1 MNVAERIPAVLLLED
16 GRTFRGYAFG
26 AVGETL
32 GEAVFATAMTG
43 YQEELTDPSYCRQIL
58 VSTAP
63 QIGNTGWNDIDG
75 ESLVNDPTDRAIAE
89 GMSGKIWVAGYA
101 IRDYAH
107 VPQSWRMKRTLLDEM
122 VKQGI
127 VGIQNIDTRALVRHL
142 RDNGSM
148 RAGIFS
154 GDALTTKEEMLDKVL
169 SQPKA
174 EGLDLVSEV
183 TTKKPYVLE
192 ANGEQRFEI
201 AIIDL
206 GLKANSARHFV
217 RRGIRVHVLPAS
229 STWDDLAALNVDGLF
244 LSNGPGDPA
253 TADGPVKLVQQALAH
268 KMPIFGVCFGNQV
281 LGQALGL
288 KTYKMKFGHRGVNIP
303 VRDHKTGRI
312 LITAQNHGFCL
323 EGKPGAEFDTPY
335 GRAQIAFS
343 CPNDDTVEGIKLL
356 DSPAFSV
363 QFHPEASAG
372 PHDAEYLF
380 DRFVDVLDAHSQ
392 EGNN

>member
-16 GRTFRGYAFG
+16 GRTFRGNAFG

-43 YQEELTDPSYCRQIL
+43 YQEELTDPSYCSQIL

-101 IRDYAH
+101 IRDYAN
-107 VPQSWRMKRTLLDEM
+107 VPQSWRMERTLLDEM

-127 VGIQNIDTRALVRHL
+127 VGIQNIDTRSLVRHL

-154 GDALTTKEEMLDKVL
+154 GDAYTTEQEMLDKVL

-174 EGLDLVSEV
+174 EGLDLASEV
-183 TTKKPYVLE
+183 TTAEPYVLE
-192 ANGEQRFEI
+192 PDGEQRFEI

-229 STWDDLAALNVDGLF
+229 STWEDLAALNVDGLF

-253 TADGPVKLVQQALAH
+253 TADGPMELVKQALEH
-268 KMPIFGVCFGNQV
+268 KMPIFGVCFGNQI
-281 LGQALGL
+281 LGRALGL
-288 KTYKMKFGHRGVNIP
+288 NTYKMKFGHRGVNIP
-303 VRDHKTGRI
+303 VRDHETGRI

-323 EGKPGAEFDTPY
+323 EGEPGAEFDTPY

-343 CPNDDTVEGIKLL
+343 CPNDDTVEGVKLL
-356 DSPAFSV
+356 DGSAFSV

-380 DRFVDVLDAHSQ
+380 DRFVDVLDARSQ

>member
-1 MNVAERIPAVLLLED
+1 
-16 GRTFRGYAFG
+16 
-26 AVGETL
+26 
-32 GEAVFATAMTG
+32 MTG
-43 YQEELTDPSYCRQIL
+43 YQEELTDPSYCGQIL

-75 ESLVNDPTDRAIAE
+75 ESLVNDPTDRAIEE
-89 GMSGKIWVAGYA
+89 GMSGKIWVSGYA
-101 IRDYAH
+101 IRDYAK
-107 VPQSWRMKRTLLDEM
+107 VPQSWRMERTLLDEM
-122 VKQGI
+122 VKQEI

-154 GDALTTKEEMLDKVL
+154 GEALTSKEKMLEKVL
-169 SQPKA
+169 AQPKA
-174 EGLDLVSEV
+174 EGLDLVREV
-183 TTKKPYVLE
+183 STPEAYVLE
-192 ANGEQRFEI
+192 PHGEQRFEI
-201 AIIDL
+201 AAIDL

-217 RRGIRVHVLPAS
+217 SRGIRVHVLPAS
-229 STWDDLAALNVDGLF
+229 ATWDDVKSLNVDGLF

-253 TADGPVKLVQQALAH
+253 TADGPVKLVQQALEN

-288 KTYKMKFGHRGVNIP
+288 ETYKMKFGHRGVNIP
-303 VRDHKTGRI
+303 VRDHDTGRI

-323 EGKPGAEFDTPY
+323 TGEPGEEFDTPY
-335 GRAQIAFS
+335 GLAQISLS
-343 CPNDDTVEGIKLL
+343 CQNDNTVEGVKLL
-356 DSPAFSV
+356 DGSAFSV